1 MKHDFLIVGQ
11 GLAGSLL
18 GYELIQKGY
27 SIQII
32 DPNSQNTSS
41 KKAAGLYNPVTGR
54 NMVVTWMADELFAEL
69 PEYYEKLETVLSAS
83 FHKRIPIYRPFYSI
97 EELNDWMGK
106 VDDPRFRPFVDK
118 LHTKSLRIDGLQD
131 TYGGIELKRCGF
143 VDLPKMLDAFQTY
156 FNEKG
161 VLRQGTFD
169 HDRLQTS
176 DGIQYDDLEAK
187 QIIFCDGPFV
197 STNPWWKHLPFKPVR
212 GEIIDIKCALPAE
225 RIYNRGV
232 FMLPKEGYFRVGST
246 YDHINLSFEPQEKG
260 VKELQNR
267 MTKLFDGDY
276 ELVAKDA
283 GVRPA
288 TADRRPYIGWH
299 PENKA
304 VGIFNG
310 FGTKGVSL
318 VPYFSKLFA
327 DTIEGKTKIHS
338 EADVRR
344 VF

>member
-1 MKHDFLIVGQ
+1 MKCDFLIVGQ

-18 GYELIQKGY
+18 AYELIQKNY
-27 SIQII
+27 SVQII
-32 DPNSQNTSS
+32 DPNIPNTSS

-69 PEYYEKLETVLSAS
+69 PEYYEELEGVLKAS
-83 FHKRIPIYRPFYSI
+83 FHQRIPIYRPFYSI

-106 VDDPRFRPFVDK
+106 ISDPRFVPFVEK
-118 LHTKSLRIDGLQD
+118 VHTTSLKIEGLQD
-131 TYGGIELKRCGF
+131 VHGGVELKRCGF
-143 VDLPKMLDAFQTY
+143 VDLPKMLIAFRSY
-156 FNEKG
+156 FTERNI
-161 VLRQGTFD
+161 LRKATFD
-169 HDRLQTS
+169 HSLLHTEGAIEYADIS
-176 DGIQYDDLEAK
+176 AK
-187 QIIFCDGPFV
+187 SVIFCDGPFV
-197 STNPWWKHLPFKPVR
+197 QQNPWWKHLPFKPVR
-212 GEIIDIKCALPAE
+212 GEIINIKCALPAD

-232 FMLPKEGYFRVGST
+232 FMLPKDGCFRIGST
-246 YDHINLSFEPQEKG
+246 YDHSLLTFEPQEKG
-260 VKELQNR
+260 VNELQAR
-267 MTKLFDGDY
+267 MSKLFDGDY
-276 ELVAKDA
+276 EIITTNA

-318 VPYFSKLFA
+318 VPYFSKLFV
-327 DTIEGKTKIHS
+327 DTIEGNSKIHP

>member
-1 MKHDFLIVGQ
+1 MKYDFLIVGQ

-18 GYELIQKGY
+18 AYELLNKGY
-27 SIQII
+27 SICII
-32 DPNSQNTSS
+32 DPDDPNTSS

-69 PEYYEKLETVLSAS
+69 PEYYEQLEKTLDSS
-83 FHKRIPIYRPFYSI
+83 FHQRIPIYRPFYSI
-97 EELNDWMGK
+97 EELNDWTGK
-106 VDDPRFRPFVDK
+106 VDDPRFRPFVQK
-118 LHTKSLRIDGLQD
+118 LHSRSLGISGLED
-131 TYGGIELKRCGF
+131 PYGGIELRRSGF
-143 VDLPKMLDAFQTY
+143 VDLPVMLKAFKHYFSERSRIRTESFDYTQLLLNGNVTY
-156 FNEKG
+156 KDIHAERI
-161 VLRQGTFD
+161 L
-169 HDRLQTS
+169 
-176 DGIQYDDLEAK
+176 
-187 QIIFCDGPFV
+187 FCDGPFV
-197 STNPWWKHLPFKPVR
+197 SNNPWWRHLPFKPVR
-212 GEIIDIKCALPAE
+212 GEVIDIKCDLPSE

-232 FMLPKEGYFRVGST
+232 FMLPKEGFFRIGST
-246 YDHINLSFEPQEKG
+246 YDHTDLSFSPKEKG
-260 VKELQNR
+260 VNELQER
-267 MTKLFDGDY
+267 MKKLFTGSY
-276 ELVAKDA
+276 ELITANA

-327 DTIEGKTKIHS
+327 DAIKGNKSIHS